1 MKRCEKKVFEL
12 QVTIKRFSPFTKGR
26 QRGLRTLLLSLFF
39 AFMFMPALSFS
50 AIGNGNN
57 GNGNN
62 GAAQTVVIKSIAI
75 LPLENLT
82 VDRVAAFIIK
92 ENIKTELKGKGW
104 VFIVKD
110 DLVEDFLA
118 KRRIRYTGAITRLA
132 VREMGKA
139 LGVDAV
145 LVGSVNQYSGDNGKI
160 TVGIGLRLLSAVN
173 GSILW

>member
-1 MKRCEKKVFEL
+1 MKSCNNKVFEL
-12 QVTIKRFSPFTKGR
+12 PVTIKRM
-26 QRGLRTLLLSLFF
+26 LLLSLFF
-39 AFMFMPALSFS
+39 AFMFIPALSFS

-62 GAAQTVVIKSIAI
+62 GNGNNGAGQTVVIKSIAI

-118 KRRIRYTGAITRLA
+118 NRRIRYTGAITRLA
-132 VREMGKA
+132 VR
-139 LGVDAV
+139 
-145 LVGSVNQYSGDNGKI
+145 
-160 TVGIGLRLLSAVN
+160 
-173 GSILW
+173 

>member
-1 MKRCEKKVFEL
+1 MKRCNKKVSESP
-12 QVTIKRFSPFTKGR
+12 VTIKRM
-26 QRGLRTLLLSLFF
+26 LLLSLFF
-39 AFMFMPALSFS
+39 AFMPALCFS
-50 AIGNGNN
+50 AIGNGNGN

-75 LPLENLT
+75 WPLENLT

-160 TVGIGLRLLSAVN
+160 TVGVGLRPLCAAHRRQL
-173 GSILW
+173 